1 MAPKTKQKQTK
12 NPDTLCICWRHVGGT
27 NDCSHEHTW
36 LLVMSLSIII
46 YCKMIERLLVQAAI
60 SLLLP
65 LLPLDHFA
73 VNCRSFKRFKLRFSQ
88 NKTIILSYLKTQG
101 CGQKRLV
108 IIMPSY
114 WVVCKWLHTSGTRV
128 AKDALLI
135 WPWLVLQ
142 GCRTVYTGDYLHPS
156 CSRGG
161 WK

>member
-1 MAPKTKQKQTK
+1 MT
-12 NPDTLCICWRHVGGT
+12 
-27 NDCSHEHTW
+27 SHEHTW

-88 NKTIILSYLKTQG
+88 NKTIILSYLKMQG

-128 AKDALLI
+128 AEDASLMCDLD
-135 WPWLVLQ
+135 WL
-142 GCRTVYTGDYLHPS
+142 Y
-156 CSRGG
+156 RGVEQSTQATICIHLALEVDG
-161 WK
+161 NKKRLECVSHAHKYSL